1 VLHTPAGTTSPAEE
15 ILFHRA
21 GPSSRKKKE
30 LSTMPG
36 VLLSS
41 DAAIGPTKFQPSHLQ
56 YTLEELAAM
65 GSSGHSQLHQRAA
78 GERRF
83 D

>member
-1 VLHTPAGTTSPAEE
+1 
-15 ILFHRA
+15 
-21 GPSSRKKKE
+21 
-30 LSTMPG
+30 MPG
-36 VLLSS
+36 MLLSS